1 MCLGGGG
8 VARALSC
15 TCPLLSKTQIL
26 WKYRSVVSQTHNLIL
41 VNMKLLQQ
49 EWMKNVLLP
58 LSSRKMKTVG
68 KFTASL
74 TAKKQ
79 REREFAHA

>member
-1 MCLGGGG
+1 
-8 VARALSC
+8 
-15 TCPLLSKTQIL
+15 
-26 WKYRSVVSQTHNLIL
+26 
-41 VNMKLLQQ
+41 MKLLQQ

-79 REREFAHA
+79 RESLHMRSLKHLNPLLTATFRV